1 MIFKNLLQS
10 FNKKSNRSKNFLLNT
25 SYNVF
30 FVGAKL
36 GLSLLLIPLV
46 LNTIGKER
54 FGIWQ
59 TILSFIAFLSV
70 LKFGY
75 PNSLR
80 NLITKLI
87 SNSSENEVNKAIGA
101 TYVKLIKISALIC
114 IILLPLIY
122 FFFSPQK
129 LFLESTISSHEIIY
143 SILIFVSFGLLNNI
157 LSLTDSIAFGY
168 QKSSLTN
175 FFQLI
180 YFLLSYLSILFLKHW
195 YSLNL
200 IDISIIFGVI
210 QSSTYVLFILYQRN
224 KFNIRI
230 QINSNYSLKETR
242 KISFYFFL
250 AHFLGLVFLSIDN
263 FIISSMLGAEETAS
277 YSIVNKLFFALI
289 TLFSILLIHFWNNV
303 TDAFERKEFKW
314 ILKMLNVLYIVA
326 FLVFFGG
333 LILSFFQ
340 KEIISLWLGDDNI
353 FFESITFYLF
363 SIYTLFH
370 CLNAIFIYLQNGLGT
385 LKIQIYSSTI
395 IIILYVSACFIIDI
409 NKYGYNSIIV
419 IKIIA
424 MLLSM
429 ILNSFILRK
438 VRTGSSI
445 TLLLNRLK
453 REKE

>member
-1 MIFKNLLQS
+1 M
-10 FNKKSNRSKNFLLNT
+10 
-25 SYNVF
+25 
-30 FVGAKL
+30 
-36 GLSLLLIPLV
+36 
-46 LNTIGKER
+46 
-54 FGIWQ
+54 
-59 TILSFIAFLSV
+59 
-70 LKFGY
+70 
-75 PNSLR
+75 
-80 NLITKLI
+80 
-87 SNSSENEVNKAIGA
+87 
-101 TYVKLIKISALIC
+101 
-114 IILLPLIY
+114 
-122 FFFSPQK
+122 
-129 LFLESTISSHEIIY
+129 
-143 SILIFVSFGLLNNI
+143 
-157 LSLTDSIAFGY
+157 
-168 QKSSLTN
+168 
-175 FFQLI
+175 
-180 YFLLSYLSILFLKHW
+180 
-195 YSLNL
+195 
-200 IDISIIFGVI
+200 
-210 QSSTYVLFILYQRN
+210 LFILYQRN